1 MRVLIFMCG
10 EGLGHTSRCISV
22 GRQLIS
28 AGNEVFFGAYGYSHQ
43 LVEKS
48 GYSVHEIPSEIKLVG
63 RKGYLDMLAS
73 VGATLKSAKLSGGK
87 VVLDL
92 IDEVKPDVVLSD
104 SYYLGILGAKVKGIP
119 VVIMVNQTNMVD
131 FFRDRGTSLNILGKL
146 AKTFYSAVFEQV
158 DGIIVP
164 DFPPPYTVCRRNL
177 SFTKGMLDKIVF
189 SGPIVRRRYGEVKAK
204 KLAKP
209 HVLSMVGGF
218 GYRACLFENILAA
231 AKLDRTIDYT
241 LVSGPSVDAAQFGR
255 PHGNVGIESFIEDP
269 FPYIKGSDVVI
280 APGGHS
286 GCMESMSFGKPLL
299 SFPDMLH
306 NEQENNATVVD
317 EEGYGRRLSYFT
329 PPQVILTCIREVLDD
344 KSYVRKTARLR
355 RLSAEL
361 DGPSRVVEILE
372 DAA

>member
-1 MRVLIFMCG
+1 MCG

-22 GRQLIS
+22 GRELVL
-28 AGNEVFFGAYGYSHQ
+28 GGHEVFFGAYGYSKE

-48 GYSVHEIPSEIKLVG
+48 GYRVCEIPSEIRLVG
-63 RKGYLDMLAS
+63 RKGYLDMLSS
-73 VGATLKSAKLSGGK
+73 VGATLRSAKISGGK
-87 VVLDL
+87 IVLDL

-104 SYYLGILGAKVKGIP
+104 SYYLGILGAKVRGIP

-131 FFRDRGTSLNILGKL
+131 FFRDRGTSLSILGKL
-146 AKTFYSAVFEQV
+146 AKTFYSAVFEHV
-158 DGIIVP
+158 DGIIIP

-177 SFTKGMLDKIVF
+177 SFTKDMLDKIVF
-189 SGPIVRRRYGEVKAK
+189 SGPLVRRRYAEVKAK
-204 KLAKP
+204 KFGRP
-209 HVLSMVGGF
+209 HVLSMIGGF

-231 AKLDRTIDYT
+231 AKIDASINYT
-241 LVSGPSVDAAQFGR
+241 LVSGPSVDLAQFGKLPR
-255 PHGNVGIESFIEDP
+255 NVGIESFIEDP
-269 FPYIKGSDVVI
+269 FPYIKGADIVI

-329 PPQVILTCIREVLDD
+329 PPPVILACIREVLGD
-344 KSYVRKTARLR
+344 KSYMRKTARLR

-361 DGPSRVVEILE
+361 NGPSRIRKLLE
-372 DAA
+372 GAV